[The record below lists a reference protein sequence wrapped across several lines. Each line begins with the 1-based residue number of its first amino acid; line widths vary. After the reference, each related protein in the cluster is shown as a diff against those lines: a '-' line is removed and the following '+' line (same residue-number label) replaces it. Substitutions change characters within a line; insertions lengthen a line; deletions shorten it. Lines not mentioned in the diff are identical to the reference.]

1 MEKGKLFYDN
11 DQVTQK
17 QLVLEALGNP
27 KCAHLT
33 IYRQRQGEESI
44 VRVAIT
50 QKDVTHDYYK
60 LEWNEYEQKFFNI
73 QKANIL

>member
-1 MEKGKLFYDN
+1 MEKGKSFYGN
-11 DQVTQK
+11 DQATQK

-50 QKDVTHDYYK
+50 HKDMTHDYYQ
-60 LEWNEYEQKFFNI
+60 LEWNQEEQKFFNI
-73 QKANIL
+73 QKTNIL